1 LRGLADSALKS
12 AIQGGALLAITLCV
26 TSGCS
31 SSSNVDEATASGGE
45 VTLDVP
51 VATAAPEVFLVVM
64 DDTTDAAD
72 LQDRVA
78 TEFEQYDATVA
89 AGACHAR
96 LDQASFVPVD
106 RSLVVVHPS
115 AADGA
120 RYDSP
125 ATIPAL
131 RWQAD
136 NQTEDGRLAWT
147 AAVRQALTTVT
158 TPSGQFQALDA
169 IQRSVSLLS
178 GSRAAST
185 TEEQALLA
193 ALPATPQL
201 PVVIAL
207 DHEDAGTLDPA
218 SYAVPPAIPW
228 QSLIVPGGSS
238 CSAPPRLGAWAQ
250 AESSAGVPPPQLWGC
265 GDVSVLSYPQADCSS
280 PIPIGSPIAFGDAG
294 NALCEALIR
303 IDPNSECTTDRG
315 WADPLNDSGVR
326 APLIDSSSATK
337 ARVCEVLQLTG
348 AALSACQNDLS
359 CAACTPGWCLTEIA
373 ALTTGATLH
382 DDNEQ
387 SLAPRFVLGS
397 NLPDGAS
404 ELTLTCETLE

>member
-1 LRGLADSALKS
+1 MLA
-12 AIQGGALLAITLCV
+12 LCV
-26 TSGCS
+26 ATGCS
-31 SSSNVDEATASGGE
+31 SSSNVDQATASGGE
-45 VTLDVP
+45 VTLDIP
-51 VATAAPEVFLVVM
+51 LAAAEPEVFLVVM

-78 TEFEQYDATVA
+78 TEFEQYDAKLA
-89 AGACHAR
+89 ADACQAR

-106 RSLVVVHPS
+106 RSVVVVHPS
-115 AADGA
+115 APDGA

-136 NQTEDGRLAWT
+136 NQTEDGRLAWA

-158 TPSGQFQALDA
+158 TPSGLFQALDA
-169 IQRSVSLLS
+169 IQSSVSLLS

-185 TEEQALLA
+185 AEEQALLA
-193 ALPATPQL
+193 ALPTAPEL

-207 DHEDAGTLDPA
+207 DHEDAGTLDPT
-218 SYAVPPAIPW
+218 SYAVPPAVSW

-238 CSAPPRLGAWAQ
+238 CTVPPRLGAWAQ
-250 AESSAGVPPPQLWGC
+250 AESSVGVPTPQLWGC
-265 GDVSVLSYPQADCSS
+265 GDVSVLSYEQADCSS
-280 PIPIGSPIAFGDAG
+280 PVPIGSPIAFGDTG

-303 IDPNSECTTDRG
+303 IDPNAECDASRG

-326 APLIDSSSATK
+326 TPSTDSTSGTM

-348 AALSACQNDLS
+348 AALSACQGDLS
-359 CAACTPGWCLTEIA
+359 CAGCTPGWCLTEVE
-373 ALTTGATLH
+373 ALTANATLH
-382 DDNEQ
+382 DENDQ
-387 SLAPRFVLGS
+387 PLAPRFVLGS

-404 ELTLTCETLE
+404 ALTLTCETLE